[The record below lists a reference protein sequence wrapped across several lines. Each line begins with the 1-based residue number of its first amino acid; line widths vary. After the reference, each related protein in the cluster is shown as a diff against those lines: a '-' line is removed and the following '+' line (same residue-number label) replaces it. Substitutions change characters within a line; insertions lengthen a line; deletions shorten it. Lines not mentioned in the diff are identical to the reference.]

1 MKTNTTQQEFTTK
14 PMREKAWEARE
25 RLEQADMRLAGVR
38 AAHHMIHSDAEGDS
52 PIKPELLYPL
62 LLILDDALEEI
73 RSAMEQADYVLLLAQ
88 DGEADGGR

>member
-1 MKTNTTQQEFTTK
+1 MKTNTEKQEMATR
-14 PMREKAWEARE
+14 PMRTLAWEARE

-38 AAHHMIHSDAEGDS
+38 AAHHMLHSDAEGDS
-52 PIKPELLYPL
+52 PLNPDLIYPF